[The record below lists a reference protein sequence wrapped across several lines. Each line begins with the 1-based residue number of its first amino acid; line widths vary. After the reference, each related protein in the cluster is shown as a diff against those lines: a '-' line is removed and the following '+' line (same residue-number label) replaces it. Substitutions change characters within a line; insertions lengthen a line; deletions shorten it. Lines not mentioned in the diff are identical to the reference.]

1 MHCTAIVH
9 VCHWSCT
16 TRTDCKRSYDESVKL
31 WDLRSLRQPTAHY
44 QLGGGVWRIRHVH
57 NSLLRDTS
65 GENRD
70 EQSLVLAVG
79 CASNHFKLMSL
90 TAQSLHQLVEHRHTD
105 LQASPHDTLAY
116 GIDWCRAVPDLYV
129 TCSFYDKIYSVWKAT
144 C

>member
-1 MHCTAIVH
+1 M
-9 VCHWSCT
+9 
-16 TRTDCKRSYDESVKL
+16 
-31 WDLRSLRQPTAHY
+31 
-44 QLGGGVWRIRHVH
+44 
-57 NSLLRDTS
+57 RDTS

-116 GIDWCRAVPDLYV
+116 GIDWCHAVPDLYV